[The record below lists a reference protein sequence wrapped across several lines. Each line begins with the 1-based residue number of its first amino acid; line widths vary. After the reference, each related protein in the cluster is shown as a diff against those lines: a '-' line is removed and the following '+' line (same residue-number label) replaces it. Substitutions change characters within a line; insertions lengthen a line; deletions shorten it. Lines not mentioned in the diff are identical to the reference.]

1 MKAGVFFGNRP
12 ASDLSQKR
20 ISVMVVTAAGAVLP
34 AGQPELGSDDQ
45 ANERMAPTTTYPP
58 PLAEPEHR
66 RQRLKVGAVCGKAA
80 RPDLCGGREVTRV
93 PTATRPTVRPAST
106 IT

>member
-1 MKAGVFFGNRP
+1 
-12 ASDLSQKR
+12 
-20 ISVMVVTAAGAVLP
+20 
-34 AGQPELGSDDQ
+34 
-45 ANERMAPTTTYPP
+45 MAPTTTYPP

-93 PTATRPTVRPAST
+93 PTATIDVTSAVVQVFGRRQRRPKDMRPHRVVNLMEALRRSVAEEAAVPRKRT
-106 IT
+106 AGQAQNQ